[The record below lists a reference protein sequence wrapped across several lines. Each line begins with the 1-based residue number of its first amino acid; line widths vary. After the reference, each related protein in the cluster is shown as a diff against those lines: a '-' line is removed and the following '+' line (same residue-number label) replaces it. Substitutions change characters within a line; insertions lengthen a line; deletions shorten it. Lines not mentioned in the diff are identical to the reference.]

1 MKSRCFEPAG
11 HVSHSPSLPLH
22 LLPCWFSPS
31 AEQQGRFSRCNRG
44 PRQKGRVFYSLLL
57 CDPHGVARAETRSSL
72 HRRHLKSRKCVRK
85 TETFGARGCEKKS
98 VPPPLSARTFLRLCF
113 AALSV
118 KGNMRERPGKLDKA
132 AQKRNGCF
140 LYEAFSLSSR
150 S

>member
-98 VPPPLSARTFLRLCF
+98 VPPPPFCENFF
-113 AALSV
+113 AALFCSV
-118 KGNMRERPGKLDKA
+118 VGERQHERAPRETR
-132 AQKRNGCF
+132 
-140 LYEAFSLSSR
+140 
-150 S
+150 